1 MSMKVDSSVTIRSLE
16 TSLDGETWAYVD
28 YGNYTGY
35 IREDLIGG

>member
-1 MSMKVDSSVTIRSLE
+1 MSIKGGAAVTIRFLE
-16 TSLDGETWAYVD
+16 TSSADEAWAYVD

>member
-1 MSMKVDSSVTIRSLE
+1 MSMRVDSAVTIRALE
-16 TSLDGETWAYVD
+16 TSSADEAWDYVN

>member
-16 TSLDGETWAYVD
+16 TNSDGEAWAYVN

-35 IREDLIGG
+35 IHGDLISE